1 MTVWPW
7 ITKGDTFR
15 TGRSPIGAA
24 AIDGI
29 VTRRVAHSGLKN
41 ASSYSAHSLRSGFIT
56 EAKNRGVDEADIMRH
71 TRLKSLRIMRLYD
84 RTTGWWNRNPTT
96 TMTL

>member
-1 MTVWPW
+1 M
-7 ITKGDTFR
+7 
-15 TGRSPIGAA
+15 S
-24 AIDGI
+24 
-29 VTRRVAHSGLKN
+29 RRVTNSGLAN

-96 TMTL
+96 SMTL